1 MAESPSAAAP
11 PALRASRAETRFLF
25 VANAGPKLGDTEST
39 LRDVFGAFGD
49 VDDVHVPDR
58 AIAQCLVTMRTRDAA
73 RAAQAAT
80 HKRPCVGLGNRA
92 PWVTFACDPNG
103 PNPKGSRSGRR
114 DERGAFVPDDAATRV
129 AAARGKQEAEMCVAV
144 TTSDALNDQGVH
156 GVTLIP
162 EFVTEEEE
170 DAILAFLDD
179 RDPPADRPRT
189 AQTAEGTTAATAA
202 GDDDDDDGT
211 TTTTTNDERVERVRW
226 QRLAKRRVA
235 HFGFAFDYGTRD
247 ARDRAENSP
256 TGALPGF
263 CGPILE
269 RLERKARD
277 AKKRAEEKHAHARKE
292 TPFSGL
298 KNATRCDQLTVNEYP
313 AGVGLAPHVD
323 THSAFGPAIF
333 SLSLA
338 GNAVMEFR
346 RLADGG
352 DGGEEEAGKAPARP
366 SVAERRAVALPRRSM
381 LALAGEARYEWQH
394 YIPHRK
400 RDVVLATERERWDSE
415 ARVSDAEEK
424 ETRQGVKTRKPVSVK
439 RAPRRVSLTFRE
451 RRDAAAHGPCA
462 CAWPA
467 SCDSRRGAAQRLERR
482 ARPGL
487 VAKAAGDTE
496 NVFRVP

>member
-1 MAESPSAAAP
+1 MRSPPPAATPRGAMAESPAATTP

-58 AIAQCLVTMRTRDAA
+58 AIAQCLVTMRTLDAA
-73 RAAQAAT
+73 RAAREAT
-80 HKRPCVGLGNRA
+80 HKRPCVALGNRA
-92 PWVTFACDPNG
+92 PWVTFARDPEDS
-103 PNPKGSRSGRR
+103 KGSRFGRR
-114 DERGAFVPDDAATRV
+114 NARGAFVPDDAAARV

-144 TTSDALNDQGVH
+144 TTSDALRARGVE
-156 GVTLIP
+156 GVTLLP
-162 EFVTEEEE
+162 NFVTEEEE
-170 DAILAFLDD
+170 AAILGFLDD
-179 RDPPADRPRT
+179 R
-189 AQTAEGTTAATAA
+189 EGGTGDA
-202 GDDDDDDGT
+202 GDDARGNPIGD
-211 TTTTTNDERVERVRW
+211 VVRW

-247 ARDRAENSP
+247 ASARAENSP
-256 TGALPGF
+256 DGALPGF
-263 CGPILE
+263 CRTILE
-269 RLERKARD
+269 RARAAQDALPEGTRETGSGFERA
-277 AKKRAEEKHAHARKE
+277 
-292 TPFSGL
+292 P
-298 KNATRCDQLTVNEYP
+298 RCDQLTVNEYP

-346 RLADGG
+346 KLDAEQAETAE
-352 DGGEEEAGKAPARP
+352 GETRARP
-366 SVAERRAVALPRRSM
+366 TVVERHAIALPRRSM
-381 LALAGEARYEWQH
+381 LALAAEARYEWQH

-415 ARVSDAEEK
+415 EK
-424 ETRQGVKTRKPVSVK
+424 ETREGVKTRKPVSVK

-467 SCDSRRGAAQRLERR
+467 ACDSRRGAAQRLERR

-487 VAKAAGDTE
+487 VAKAAEDTE

>member
-1 MAESPSAAAP
+1 
-11 PALRASRAETRFLF
+11 
-25 VANAGPKLGDTEST
+25 
-39 LRDVFGAFGD
+39 
-49 VDDVHVPDR
+49 
-58 AIAQCLVTMRTRDAA
+58 
-73 RAAQAAT
+73 
-80 HKRPCVGLGNRA
+80 LGNRA
-92 PWVTFACDPNG
+92 LWVTFARDPTDA
-103 PNPKGSRSGRR
+103 NPKGSRSGRR
-114 DERGAFVPDDAATRV
+114 NEVGAFVLDDAAARV
-129 AAARGKQEAEMCVAV
+129 AAARAKQEAEMCVAV
-144 TTSDALNDQGVH
+144 TTSDALNALGVK
-156 GVTLIP
+156 GATLVT
-162 EFVTEEEE
+162 EFVTEQEEAE
-170 DAILAFLDD
+170 ILAFLDEET
-179 RDPPADRPRT
+179 PTSPGAS
-189 AQTAEGTTAATAA
+189 
-202 GDDDDDDGT
+202 GDARSSG
-211 TTTTTNDERVERVRW
+211 EAIRW